1 MTNVK
6 TIILFLAISSFSF
19 SQEKKEL
26 KIDKTQTSPVSKSK
40 EGISVT
46 KENSSSKPQTISKRA
61 GQPQRVHDNS
71 YYKEEV
77 KKIEANILAIDK
89 KMASVNANPSE
100 KIKATESGWFEDMD
114 NIKRRLNAKKKIYL
128 GKITK

>member
-1 MTNVK
+1 M
-6 TIILFLAISSFSF
+6 
-19 SQEKKEL
+19 
-26 KIDKTQTSPVSKSK
+26 
-40 EGISVT
+40 
-46 KENSSSKPQTISKRA
+46 
-61 GQPQRVHDNS
+61 HDNS